1 MRGSITY
8 LIICLSSFVALPV
21 FADPLDPQNVRLSW
35 SDSDTNGTMTITW
48 TTEFDDAATTVEY
61 GIDSTEEFVLEG
73 ESFEANSGLGFI
85 HYVELTELEPNTVY
99 RYRVGGLGR
108 WTEEE
113 QFHTSPEP
121 CTEPF
126 RFIVMGDNRPD
137 IPELPQP
144 NWQPILEEAVGHEPA
159 FIVHT
164 GDIIMDGEST
174 NQWNTFFDDS
184 EPYLATQPLM
194 PTLGNHDDGP
204 GEGETANY
212 NQLFSLPKNSVTETE
227 DFYYFTYSDAIFVSI
242 SSQTAT
248 GGEIPFQTQAD
259 WLDQVLTDNPRTWKF
274 VFLHHPPYASHRV
287 FDLGIT
293 EFEFNHPPNENEQNA
308 ALVPVF
314 DRHHVDMVFAGHN
327 HYYER
332 FQPLYGG
339 AGNDQ
344 GNVVDD
350 YSDGT
355 IYVITGGAGA
365 FTYDEYDIFGVEID
379 LIAWLCGEADGSSV
393 CSGKHHYVIIEI
405 DGPTLTY
412 EAWATGQQLDGWDED
427 NIDLIES
434 FEIVKDD
441 DLCPEPEIEP
451 VAEPTTPLE
460 QPVEPMPDATIEIEE
475 DAPIAQDSS
484 DGPVEDGTGTGSQ
497 DGTSTPGPS
506 QTGVN
511 AADDG
516 CGCLMVDRTSLWLPL
531 LLLALGAV
539 LGTIRRAPARL
550 DDGRR

>member
-1 MRGSITY
+1 MRGWTIFP
-8 LIICLSSFVALPV
+8 IICLSSFVALSV
-21 FADPLDPQNVRLSW
+21 SADALDPQNVRLSW
-35 SDSDTNGTMTITW
+35 SDTDATRTMTITW
-48 TTEFDDAATTVEY
+48 TTEFDGAATTVEY
-61 GIDSTEEFVLEG
+61 GIDGVDEFVLEG

-85 HYVELTELEPNTVY
+85 HFVELIELEPNTVY
-99 RYRVGGLGR
+99 RYRVGGAGR

-113 QFHTSPEP
+113 QFRTSPLP

-126 RFIVMGDNRPD
+126 RFVVMGDNRPD

-144 NWQPILEEAVGHEPA
+144 NWNPILEEAVGLEPA

-174 NQWNTFFDDS
+174 NQWNTFFDAS

-194 PTLGNHDDGP
+194 PTIGNHDDGP

-212 NQLFSLPKNSVTETE
+212 NQLFSLPQNSVTGTE
-227 DFYYFTYSDAIFVSI
+227 DFYYFTYSDAIFVSL

-248 GGEIPFQTQAD
+248 DGTIPFQTQAE

-293 EFEFNHPPNENEQNA
+293 EFEFNHPPNENDQNA

-314 DRHHVDMVFAGHN
+314 DRHHVDIVFAGHN

-332 FQPLYGG
+332 FAPLHGG
-339 AGNDQ
+339 AGADQ

-350 YSDGT
+350 FSQGT
-355 IYVITGGAGA
+355 IYAITGGAGA

-379 LIAWLCGEADGSSV
+379 LIAWLCGEAVGSTE
-393 CSGKHHYVIIEI
+393 CSGKHHYVSIEI

-412 EAWATGQQLDGWDED
+412 EAWATAQQLDGWDED
-427 NIDLIES
+427 NIDLIET
-434 FEIVKDD
+434 FEIVKEDV
-441 DLCPEPEIEP
+441 LCTEPQSDQSDEPTIPPEQPAEP
-451 VAEPTTPLE
+451 VADIA
-460 QPVEPMPDATIEIEE
+460 VEMEE
-475 DAPIAQDSS
+475 DAGTEEDDAGPDA
-484 DGPVEDGTGTGSQ
+484 PVEDGTGTGLQ
-497 DGTSTPGPS
+497 DGTPTSGQESP
-506 QTGVN
+506 QGVD
-511 AADDG
+511 APDDG
-516 CGCLMVDRTSLWLPL
+516 CGCLSVGRTSPGPL
-531 LLLALGAV
+531 LVLLALGAV
-539 LGTIRRAPARL
+539 VAVIRRR
-550 DDGRR
+550 